1 MKKKALRVTK
11 KGRICKEMIMRE
23 FESYSSGFF
32 SLQFF
37 LLFSLFSCFYFG
49 FRLYFVCCLLML
61 YHFVISSQM
70 YLDNIL
76 V

>member
-32 SLQFF
+32 LCSFF
-37 LLFSLFSCFYFG
+37 YCFRYFLVFILVFG
-49 FRLYFVCCLLML
+49 FILFVV
-61 YHFVISSQM
+61 Y
-70 YLDNIL
+70 
-76 V
+76 